1 MSATMKNHVPRLTG
15 LQFATMITSGYVAL
29 GLFYFPREAI
39 TAAHR
44 SAPWSILLDGLVTF
58 ALMHLLFRMNRLAP
72 HLPLSSLS
80 PLLLGQPIAFVL
92 SLYAMVYHLLLAIA
106 VVVLFSF
113 VLGNI
118 FLPDTPIWAIDAAM
132 VATALYMAW
141 HGTVG
146 LGRTIQAVYIPVALL
161 SMLTFLATVSL
172 IRYPILLLPSSHVA
186 VWPVLIG
193 AERQYATFLGFELTV
208 TLYPE
213 IAPDQRPRAER
224 YTYLG
229 LALVLTMFLIMYEI
243 IISSFGPAL
252 TAQLRWPIV
261 SMMRILSVS
270 GFFIDKFGLLVVVLW
285 TILVTSF
292 LSVRLWCLGQDATA
306 LLPGKHP
313 TSFRL
318 VLLVGAFIVVVA
330 GIAVPNAKIVDLL
343 VERYLIPFGLAY
355 LIAVPS
361 LVLLAATLRQSTVKR
376 IQTKSSSSP

>member
-80 PLLLGQPIAFVL
+80 PLLLGRPIAFVF
-92 SLYAMVYHLLLAIA
+92 SLYAIVYHLLLAIA

-193 AERQYATFLGFELTV
+193 AERQYATFLGFELMV

-213 IAPDQRPRAER
+213 IAPDQRPRAEH

-261 SMMRILSVS
+261 SMLRILSVS

-285 TILVTSF
+285 TIVITSF

-318 VLLVGAFIVVVA
+318 VLLVGAFIVIVS
-330 GIAVPNAKIVDLL
+330 GIALPNAKIVDLL
-343 VERYLIPFGLAY
+343 MERYLIPFGLAY

-361 LVLLAATLRQSTVKR
+361 LILLVATLRRSTVKR
-376 IQTKSSSSP
+376 IQTESSSSP